1 MDNSSGVG
9 VVDKVVLLINSLVS
23 SPLSLQELSQA
34 SGLPR
39 PTAHRLAVALEHHRV
54 IARNDRGQFILG
66 PQLAEW
72 STPQATWVSAAATI
86 ARELRDATGVSA
98 QVYRR
103 VGDERVC
110 VAASE
115 PVRGLRDTV
124 PVGALL
130 TMKAGSAA
138 QVLTAWTEAEEQ
150 HEALDEAAFTAKDLI
165 QVRTRGWAASVA
177 QREPGVASLS
187 APVRDA
193 TGTVIAAI
201 SISGPVDPLA
211 QATKAQITALLAAA
225 NQLEAAIAN

>member
-1 MDNSSGVG
+1 
-9 VVDKVVLLINSLVS
+9 
-23 SPLSLQELSQA
+23 
-34 SGLPR
+34 
-39 PTAHRLAVALEHHRV
+39 
-54 IARNDRGQFILG
+54 
-66 PQLAEW
+66 
-72 STPQATWVSAAATI
+72 
-86 ARELRDATGVSA
+86 
-98 QVYRR
+98 
-103 VGDERVC
+103 
-110 VAASE
+110 
-115 PVRGLRDTV
+115 
-124 PVGALL
+124 
-130 TMKAGSAA
+130 MKAGSAA